1 MSIFGMI
8 ILNKLNDLPES
19 PKFSAPW
26 EAQAFALAV
35 ELHKRGNFEWSEFS
49 EALSQEL
56 LGAGSNQ
63 NGDDYY
69 LHWLTA
75 LEKLVVAKGLT
86 TASEQTNR
94 QIAWANAAE
103 ATPHG
108 EPIFLDK
115 LARKK

>member
-1 MSIFGMI
+1 MLIFGMI
-8 ILNKLNDLPES
+8 ILNKLNDLPEG
-19 PKFSAPW
+19 PKFAAPW

-75 LEKLVVAKGLT
+75 LEKLVVTKGLT
-86 TASEQTNR
+86 TAWEQTNR

-108 EPIFLDK
+108 EPILLDK
-115 LARKK
+115 LAREQ